1 MTACE
6 PKLRIALFTAA
17 PTFGRRALQEVL
29 SAHWSVVA
37 LALFRQER
45 RGLRALLP
53 RDAGMHSLS
62 PLEHFAREQGI
73 PVIPVT
79 DRNGPTVAERL
90 RAARPDL
97 ICVATFPRLI
107 PREITGLAPLGAI
120 NVHPSLLP
128 RHRGPLPL
136 FWTYYGDDRT
146 AGVTVHH
153 LSDAFDSGDIILREG
168 FPLPRGYCAA
178 TLSDD
183 VARRGATL
191 LRAAAHALVRDNA
204 PRVAQDERAA
214 TYAPRIRPGAA
225 MVRFDEWDVERVWH
239 FLASLVPRFRE
250 PLTDSEGRVADYCR
264 VTGFERG
271 RSGTPGTVERV
282 IGGWKLHCRSGVVL
296 LGSGGRPHL
305 LQLH

>member
-6 PKLRIALFTAA
+6 PRLRIALFTAA

-53 RDAGMHSLS
+53 RAAGMHSLS

-191 LRAAAHALVRDNA
+191 LRAAAHALVRDDA

-214 TYAPRIRPGAA
+214 TYAPRIRSGAA